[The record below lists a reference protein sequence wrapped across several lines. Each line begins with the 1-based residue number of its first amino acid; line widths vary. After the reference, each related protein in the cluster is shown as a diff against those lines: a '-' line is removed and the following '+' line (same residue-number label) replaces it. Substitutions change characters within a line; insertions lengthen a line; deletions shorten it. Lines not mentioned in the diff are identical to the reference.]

1 MPLNKPPEV
10 LQIDCTIQRVLSWP
24 IYPRRICNTLEQST
38 ESCSQD
44 NAGGADTVLLTQS
57 IRWGQDVVLVLH
69 SCSLPTPTAA
79 VPVTGM
85 LCCCP
90 GLFFFSVHSKV
101 RRQATLLF
109 SFHSTASGVF
119 AGVLGSLHTAG
130 HDSWISVL
138 AVSCWDFS
146 LVPLTLLLLS
156 FPSFLKPIW
165 QHYCFGLCPLAAGL
179 VSPAP
184 KGKKPRALKYRSSKL
199 ASPWTKHSL
208 WKLFEKKK
216 NLFTREQKKRKVY
229 NS

>member
-1 MPLNKPPEV
+1 MLEEQTQCCWHRAYAEVRMWSWFSTPAASLLPL
-10 LQIDCTIQRVLSWP
+10 LLYLS
-24 IYPRRICNTLEQST
+24 QA
-38 ESCSQD
+38 CS
-44 NAGGADTVLLTQS
+44 
-57 IRWGQDVVLVLH
+57 
-69 SCSLPTPTAA
+69 AA
-79 VPVTGM
+79 AQG
-85 LCCCP
+85 C
-90 GLFFFSVHSKV
+90 FFSSVHSKV

-184 KGKKPRALKYRSSKL
+184 KGKKPRAPKYRSSKL

-208 WKLFEKKK
+208 WKLLEKKE
-216 NLFTREQKKRKVY
+216 LVHQKTKEKEGL
-229 NS
+229 